1 MFEILSRSCLTSQYE
16 IARRDSRCS
25 AVRLP
30 RFSMA
35 DLDVER
41 RPHSEPEMWAMSIFG
56 RSSSF
61 RVIPQIGPL
70 ILCLGVAVRTLQ
82 FLPLRRKLRLLWNKI
97 VSQIAP
103 FDFRIRKARRAI
115 LASKIPAW
123 HKRQYAPNIWTE
135 LSAVCGMLPPCRSI
149 ACLVYPCGVKRHK
162 PLLPGPKKKRP

>member
-1 MFEILSRSCLTSQYE
+1 MPY
-16 IARRDSRCS
+16 IAIRDRPTGF
-25 AVRLP
+25 ALQ
-30 RFSMA
+30 
-35 DLDVER
+35 R
-41 RPHSEPEMWAMSIFG
+41 RPTPTLFYGRFGCRTAAPFGTADVGHVDFG